1 MSVLFQ
7 FNKSEILQKIEIKI
21 KKKAII
27 KKLLTPAAAKMEI
40 SGNFVEGGKVE
51 NFFLMVMITWQKRNS
66 NNPRSPR
73 YILLEW
79 YFKFYWNDISNF
91 TGMVRS
97 WKRTPEFLF
106 FNLQIKITGMTPEFS
121 QENIWIICIRDKN
134 LLQDHSSNIHTSTS
148 NAFARA
154 WWSGWGDSSDSS
166 GLRVHSV
173 AARRQ
178 ALTKNL
184 RNVENSKNPKISKFQ
199 KIF

>member
-73 YILLEW
+73 YILLE
-79 YFKFYWNDISNF
+79 
-91 TGMVRS
+91 
-97 WKRTPEFLF
+97 
-106 FNLQIKITGMTPEFS
+106 
-121 QENIWIICIRDKN
+121 
-134 LLQDHSSNIHTSTS
+134 
-148 NAFARA
+148 
-154 WWSGWGDSSDSS
+154 
-166 GLRVHSV
+166 
-173 AARRQ
+173 
-178 ALTKNL
+178 
-184 RNVENSKNPKISKFQ
+184 
-199 KIF
+199 